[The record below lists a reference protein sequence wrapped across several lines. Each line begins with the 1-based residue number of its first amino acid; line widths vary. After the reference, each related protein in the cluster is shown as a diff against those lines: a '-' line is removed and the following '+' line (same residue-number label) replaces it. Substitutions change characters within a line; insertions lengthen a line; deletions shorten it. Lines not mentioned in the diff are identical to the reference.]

1 MNSGLYVASALLLFA
16 GFLLY
21 FRVARAYNILDVPN
35 HRTMHEGAT
44 IRGGG
49 IVIFIAVALYALLAG
64 SPGWYFVAGITV
76 MGITG
81 FLDDLYNLTGKVR
94 FPLQLLSMIFV
105 LAELQLLQT
114 NIIWLI
120 IILIIATGALN
131 AFNFMD
137 GINGMTGGYATITIL
152 SMIIVN
158 SFVQNFISN
167 DFLYFTL
174 LTLIVFNLFNFRK
187 KAVCFAGDVGSLTI
201 AFILIFILIKMI
213 HETHQF
219 IYILFLTLYGI
230 DTIFTIVQRL
240 SLRQNIFE
248 AHRLHLFQVVISKTG
263 MPHLR
268 MSTIYM
274 VLQLVINILIIQIAT
289 IPIQQQF
296 FYAFIMLLGLSV
308 CYIIIKKKMM
318 QIAA

>member
-1 MNSGLYVASALLLFA
+1 MNNGLYLASAVLLFV

-21 FRVARAYNILDVPN
+21 FRVARTYNIVDVPN

-49 IVIFIAVALYALLAG
+49 IVIFIAMALYALLVG
-64 SPGWYFVAGITV
+64 NPGIYFVTGLTI

-81 FLDDLYNLTGKVR
+81 FLDDLYNLPGKVR
-94 FPLQLLSMIFV
+94 FPLQMLSIILL
-105 LAELQLLQT
+105 LAELQLLNI
-114 NIIWLI
+114 NIIWLT
-120 IILIIATGALN
+120 IILILATGTLN

-137 GINGMTGGYATITIL
+137 GINGMTGGYATVTVI

-158 SFVQNFISN
+158 NFVQNFISD
-167 DFLYFTL
+167 DFLYFIL
-174 LTLIVFNLFNFRK
+174 LALIVFNLFNFRK
-187 KAVCFAGDVGSLTI
+187 RAVCFAGDVGSLTI
-201 AFILIFILIKMI
+201 ALILIFILIKMVY
-213 HETHQF
+213 ETHQ
-219 IYILFLTLYGI
+219 IVYILFLTLYGI

-240 SLRQNIFE
+240 YLRQNIFE

-274 VLQLVINILIIQIAT
+274 VLQLAINTIVIQMAA
-289 IPIQQQF
+289 IPAQQQV
-296 FYAFIMLLGLSV
+296 FYAFIMLLGLSLS
-308 CYIIIKKKMM
+308 YIIIKKKITR
-318 QIAA
+318 IAV

>member
-1 MNSGLYVASALLLFA
+1 MNNGLYLASAILLFI

-21 FRVARAYNILDVPN
+21 FRVARAYKIVDVPN

-49 IVIFIAVALYALLAG
+49 IVIFIAVALYALLVG
-64 SPGWYFVAGITV
+64 NPGMYFVAGLTV

-81 FLDDLYNLTGKVR
+81 FLDDLHDLPGKLR
-94 FPLQLLSMIFV
+94 LPLQLLSMLLL
-105 LAELQLLQT
+105 LAELQLLNT
-114 NIIWLI
+114 NIIWLAL
-120 IILIIATGALN
+120 ILILATGTLN

-137 GINGMTGGYATITIL
+137 GINGMTGGYAIVTVI

-174 LTLIVFNLFNFRK
+174 LTLTVFNVFNFRK

-201 AFILIFILIKMI
+201 AFILIFVLIKMV

-219 IYILFLTLYGI
+219 IYILFLALYGI

-240 SLRQNIFE
+240 CRRENIFE

-263 MPHLR
+263 LPHLR

-274 VLQLVINILIIQIAT
+274 TLQLAINILIIQIAT
-289 IPIQQQF
+289 IPVRQQI
-296 FYAFIMLLGLSV
+296 FYVFIMLLGLSI

-318 QIAA
+318 RIAI

>member
-1 MNSGLYVASALLLFA
+1 MNSGLYVASAVLLFI

-21 FRVARAYNILDVPN
+21 FRVARAYNIVDVPN

-49 IVIFIAVALYALLAG
+49 IVIFIAVTIYALMAG
-64 SPGWYFVAGITV
+64 NPGLYFVAGITV

-81 FLDDLYNLTGKVR
+81 FLDDLHDLPGKLR
-94 FPLQLLSMIFV
+94 FPLQLISMILL
-105 LAELQLLQT
+105 LAELQLLQS
-114 NIIWLI
+114 NIIWI
-120 IILIIATGALN
+120 GIILILSTGTLN

-152 SMIIVN
+152 SMISVN
-158 SFVQNFISN
+158 NFVQNFIPN
-167 DFLYFTL
+167 EFLYFTL
-174 LTLIVFNLFNFRK
+174 LALVVFNLFNFRK
-187 KAVCFAGDVGSLTI
+187 RAVCFAGDVGSLSI
-201 AFILIFILIKMI
+201 SFILIFILIKMV
-213 HETHQF
+213 HETQQF

-240 SLRQNIFE
+240 YRRENIFE

-274 VLQLVINILIIQIAT
+274 VFQLAINTIVMQMAT
-289 IPIQQQF
+289 IPARQQF
-296 FYAFIMLLGLSV
+296 FYAFIMLLGLSLT
-308 CYIIIKKKMM
+308 YIIIKKKVMH
-318 QIAA
+318 IEA